1 MFTIIKDNKKMNVE
15 NRQTLT
21 IFLNNGWKLLG
32 EDSEPKVTQEVVEP
46 TKKEIQQRLEAKGI
60 EYSPRDNKAA
70 LLEKLE
76 GGTPT
81 DNFDDGLLKG

>member
-1 MFTIIKDNKKMNVE
+1 MFTIIKDNKTMTVE
-15 NRQTLT
+15 NRQTMGV
-21 IFLNNGWKLLG
+21 FLANGWKLLG
-32 EDSEPKVTQEVVEP
+32 EDSEPKVKEVVEP
-46 TKKEIQQRLEAKGI
+46 TKKEIQQQLEAKGI
-60 EYSPRDNKAA
+60 EYSPRDNKAT

>member
-1 MFTIIKDNKKMNVE
+1 MIKIIKDGIVAEIEYGLDTYM
-15 NRQTLT
+15 Q
-21 IFLNNGWKLLG
+21 NGWKLLG
-32 EDSEPKVTQEVVEP
+32 EDSEPKAEVVEF
-46 TKKEIQQRLEAKGI
+46 TKKEIQQQLEAKGI

-81 DNFDDGLLKG
+81 DNFDDGLIKG

>member
-1 MFTIIKDNKKMNVE
+1 MFTIVKDGEKTVIT
-15 NRQTLT
+15 NRSSLG
-21 IFLNNGWKLLG
+21 IYLSNGWKLLG
-32 EDSEPKVTQEVVEP
+32 EVTEPEVKEVVEP
-46 TKKEIQQRLEAKGI
+46 TKKEIQQQLEAKGI

-81 DNFDDGLLKG
+81 DNFDDGLIKG

>member
-1 MFTIIKDNKKMNVE
+1 MFTIIKDNKTTTVP
-15 NRQTLT
+15 NRQSLN

-32 EDSEPKVTQEVVEP
+32 EDSEPEVKEVVEP

-60 EYSPRDNKAA
+60 KYSPRDNKAA

>member
-1 MFTIIKDNKKMNVE
+1 MFTIIKDGEQQVVS
-15 NRQTLT
+15 NRNALS
-21 IFLNNGWKLLG
+21 IYLSNGWKLLG
-32 EDSEPKVTQEVVEP
+32 EDSEPKVKEVVEP

-60 EYSPRDNKAA
+60 KYSPRDNKAA

-81 DNFDDGLLKG
+81 DNFDDGLIKG

>member
-1 MFTIIKDNKKMNVE
+1 MFTIIKDGDKQVVS
-15 NRQTLT
+15 NRQGLS
-21 IFLNNGWKLLG
+21 IYLSNGWKLLG
-32 EDSEPKVTQEVVEP
+32 EDSEPEVKEVVEP
-46 TKKEIQQRLEAKGI
+46 TKKEIQQQLEAKGI
-60 EYSPRDNKAA
+60 EYSPRDNKAT